1 MDKRD
6 LDTLPYSGARMAR
19 QSGQLPAPSVQF
31 LLQLLLLSSAIGA
44 LLFVLDAPLLF
55 FYLAPLVAVPFLIG
69 ELRIADARRR
79 KSLHPRDRGESP
91 SARRPKGSESEM
103 TKTPA
108 SQRSRILLLTAALLL
123 AGFSAGLAM
132 AFAGDDPAP
141 HMSSE
146 HSAVSDQ
153 TSRSEQVGQSEHAQ
167 QYTDAP
173 PALAQ
178 SGSDPPRSSSVG
190 GGPSRDGSK
199 ELSPGASSG
208 SAAFAS
214 PLVPILIAI
223 AVLAVLSLV
232 FVLVRQRRVD
242 HAPPRHRVRYR

>member
-1 MDKRD
+1 MDKKD
-6 LDTLPYSGARMAR
+6 SDTLPYSGARMAR
-19 QSGQLPAPSVQF
+19 QSSQLPAPSVQF

-44 LLFVLDAPLLF
+44 LLFVLDAPLWLF
-55 FYLAPLVAVPFLIG
+55 YVAPLVAVPFLIG
-69 ELRIADARRR
+69 ELRTADARRR
-79 KSLHPRDRGESP
+79 KSLHPNRGESP
-91 SARRPKGSESEM
+91 SARRPKRSESEM

-141 HMSSE
+141 HASSE

-167 QYTDAP
+167 QYADAP

-190 GGPSRDGSK
+190 GSSSRDGSR
-199 ELSPGASSG
+199 ELSPGARSG

-223 AVLAVLSLV
+223 AVLAVLSVV